1 MKKFT
6 FLLTLLLATGATSA
20 SAQVLDRS
28 GWSVTTSGECDD
40 ASTGH
45 AAAIIDG
52 NNGTYW
58 HSNYGGGNASGDA
71 TKKLPQFF
79 VVDLGS
85 EQTFRSLKYIPRS
98 GKANGTANT
107 FKVYV
112 SNTAFQAVD
121 NTHTAASIVNALTET
136 PAMEGTFD
144 YSGTGSQPTM
154 LYSADQDVTGRYVMF
169 VITSAVGTNFG
180 SCAEFNLSKD
190 NYKVTY
196 TYTSN
201 GTTLGT
207 KTAYVANAETDAPQ
221 YSVFYVNEN
230 VTKTGDGAY
239 TVECGTTTPFESASS
254 YDASTA
260 KWYVIDIHNN
270 QGNLVWK
277 AADDGSISVETIS
290 TTATPKVSDYYKW
303 TFVGNVIDGYSIY
316 NKATGKAA
324 VLGSQLTLSDTP
336 EVFHI
341 KESTASNKTNG
352 FCFYKA
358 EGNYLNHQG
367 SSIKTYEKTDEGSTM
382 HVQNP
387 DTYALNYAAA
397 FSLYDDSEAPEGAI
411 GANSYLT
418 NADNL
423 AAFKSAYAAASAEG
437 ATSGQIAALETI
449 NESIASA
456 TTSTI
461 EADKYYYIYNAGPN
475 NKNARS
481 LYLNVSNGLAL
492 TQTAG
497 AANTIV
503 KFINIEAEPGRYRMQ
518 IEGKTFGKYKED
530 YAAIELVG
538 DDSNEKGS
546 YVVDNVGTQ
555 FTFYDYASNKAHSYL
570 HCNGGQKIVG
580 WDAGE
585 SKSHSRWYIVPAT
598 DVKVALTTIGSDSY
612 ASAYLPFSVS
622 HVEGAKAYVGTLND
636 TKDALTMTEVTSIP
650 ANTGFVLV
658 GDASATEATLT
669 IGDAGAIEGGNALEG
684 TNTNVTLADDTRAN
698 YLAFGVHNNVVGFYT
713 PSSSVTS
720 IVANK
725 AYLNASSLSAA
736 AIALNF
742 GGTTTGINN
751 ATATESVNAPVY
763 DLSGR
768 RVVKAVKGGVYIQN
782 GKKFVK

>member
-20 SAQVLDRS
+20 SAQVLDRT
-28 GWSVTTSGECDD
+28 GWSATTSGECDD
-40 ASTGH
+40 SGTGH

-79 VVDLGS
+79 VIDLGS
-85 EQTFRSLKYIPRS
+85 EQTFRSIQYVPRS
-98 GKANGTANT
+98 ELGNGTAYS

-112 SNTAFQAVD
+112 SNTAFQTVD

-144 YSGTGSQPTM
+144 YSGKGSQPTM

-169 VITSAVGTNFG
+169 VITSAAGTNFG

-190 NYKVTY
+190 NYKATY
-196 TYTSN
+196 TYTYN

-207 KTAYVANAETDAPQ
+207 KTVYVANAETDAPQ
-221 YSVFYVNEN
+221 YGGFYVNGN

-239 TVECGTTTPFESASS
+239 TVECGTPFESASTF
-254 YDASTA
+254 DASTA

-277 AADDGSISVETIS
+277 AADDGSVSVVTIS
-290 TTATPKVSDYYKW
+290 TTTTPKVSDYYKW
-303 TFVGNVIDGYSIY
+303 TFVSNGADGYSIY

-336 EVFHI
+336 DAFHI

-352 FCFYKA
+352 FCFYKTD
-358 EGNYLNHQG
+358 GNYLNHQG
-367 SSIKTYEKTDEGSTM
+367 SSIKTWTATDEGSTM
-382 HVQNP
+382 HVQSP
-387 DTYALNYAAA
+387 DTYALNYAAL
-397 FSLYDDSEAPEGAI
+397 FSSLYDDSEAPESAI
-411 GANSYLT
+411 GVNSYLS
-418 NADNL
+418 NAENL
-423 AAFKSAYAAASAEG
+423 ASFKSVYAAASAEG
-437 ATSGQIAALETI
+437 ATNEQIAALEEA
-449 NESIASA
+449 NEKVANA
-456 TTSTI
+456 TTTI
-461 EADKYYYIYNAGPN
+461 EADKYYYIYNAGPK
-475 NKNARS
+475 NKNARV
-481 LYLNVSNGLAL
+481 LYLNASNGLAL
-492 TQTAG
+492 TQNAG

-503 KFINIEAEPGRYRMQ
+503 KFINAESGRYRMQ
-518 IEGKTFGKYKED
+518 IEGKTFGKYKKD
-530 YAAIELVG
+530 NAAIELVG

-546 YVVDNVGTQ
+546 YIVDNVGAQ
-555 FTFYDYASNKAHSYL
+555 FTFYDYASNNAHSYL
-570 HCNGGQKIVG
+570 HSNGGAKVVG
-580 WDAGE
+580 WEAGDP
-585 SKSHSRWYIVPAT
+585 KSHSRWYVVPAT
-598 DVKVALTTIGSDSY
+598 EAKVALTTIDHNSF

-622 HVEGAKAYVGTLND
+622 HVDGAKAYVGILND
-636 TKDALTMTEVTSIP
+636 AKDAMTMTEVTSIP

-669 IGDAGAIEGGNALEG
+669 IGDASAIEGGNALEG

-720 IVANK
+720 IAANK
-725 AYLNASSLSAA
+725 AYLNASSLTAS

-742 GGTTTGINN
+742 GGATTGINN
-751 ATATESVNAPVY
+751 AVSAESVNAPIF

>member
-40 ASTGH
+40 AGSGH

-52 NNGTYW
+52 NNNTYW
-58 HSNYGGGNASGDA
+58 HSNYGGGNPSGDA
-71 TKKLPQFF
+71 TKTLPQFF

-98 GKANGTANT
+98 GKSNGTANT

-144 YSGTGSQPTM
+144 YSGTGTQPTM

-169 VITSAVGTNFG
+169 VVTSAVGTNFG
-180 SCAEFNLSKD
+180 SCAEFYLSKD
-190 NYKVTY
+190 NYKATY
-196 TYTSN
+196 TYTIN

-207 KTAYVANAETDAPQ
+207 KTAFVENPETDAPL
-221 YSVFYVNEN
+221 YGSCYTNRTI
-230 VTKTGDGAY
+230 TKTGEGAY
-239 TVECGTTTPFESASS
+239 TVECQTIFESAST
-254 YDASTA
+254 YDPNTA

-277 AADDGSISVETIS
+277 AADDGSVSVETIS

-303 TFVGNVIDGYSIY
+303 TFVGNAIDGYSIY

-341 KESTASNKTNG
+341 KESTASNKING

-367 SSIKTYEKTDEGSTM
+367 SSIKTYDKTDEGSTM
-382 HVQNP
+382 HVQSP
-387 DTYALNYAAA
+387 DTYALTYAAPFA
-397 FSLYDDSEAPEGAI
+397 DYDDSGAPEGAI

-437 ATSGQIAALETI
+437 ATSEQIAALEEANTQ
-449 NESIASA
+449 IASA
-456 TTSTI
+456 TTTI
-461 EADKYYYIYNAGPN
+461 ESGKYYYIYNAGSN
-475 NKNARS
+475 NGNSRYM
-481 LYLNVSNGLAL
+481 YLNASNGVAL
-492 TQTAG
+492 TQNAG
-497 AANTIV
+497 AANTVV
-503 KFINIEAEPGRYRMQ
+503 KFVDAETGRYRIQ
-518 IEGKTFGKYKED
+518 IEGKTFGKYKKD

-546 YVVDNVGTQ
+546 YIVNHVGKS
-555 FTFYDYASNKAHSYL
+555 FTFYDGASNAAHSYL
-570 HCNGGQKIVG
+570 HCNGGQTIVG
-580 WDAGE
+580 WEAGDI
-585 SKSHSRWYIVPAT
+585 KSCSHWYIVPAT

-720 IVANK
+720 IAANK

-751 ATATESVNAPVY
+751 ATAVESVNAPIF
-763 DLSGR
+763 DLSAR